1 MKEQL
6 QVLLMLQKIDIEINK
21 EDNRKKR
28 LPDQIRKKEEAIA
41 NLEKK
46 YQKEKNE
53 LKELQLRVRRKEIDA
68 KTINDKIE
76 KHQSELYGGKIS
88 DIKELKQL
96 QKAIESLKKER
107 DQVEEDLLI
116 LMDEEDTWK
125 LRVSDIEAELSE
137 SKEQLKQIQ
146 QQVEQQQI
154 EIQKYIQKKQ
164 IEREELANKIT
175 DRALM
180 ERYLLLWNEKKGEAV
195 VEIEDSICSGC
206 NLSLPSDI
214 IYHLQRDDHL
224 IICPNC
230 NRILVWKGESL

>member
-6 QVLLMLQKIDIEINK
+6 YLLLRLQKIDIEISK
-21 EDNRKKR
+21 EDNRKKK
-28 LPDQIRKKEEAIA
+28 LPDQIRKKEEVIA

-76 KHQSELYGGKIS
+76 KHQNELYGGKIS

-96 QKAIESLKKER
+96 QKVIESLKKER
-107 DQVEEDLLI
+107 DEIEEDLLI
-116 LMDEEDTWK
+116 LMDEEDIWK
-125 LRVSDIEAELSE
+125 LRVSKIEAELSE
-137 SKEQLKQIQ
+137 SKEQLKQVQ
-146 QQVEQQQI
+146 TQVEQQQI

-164 IEREELANKIT
+164 IEREELTNKIT

-180 ERYLLLWNEKKGEAV
+180 ERYLLLWNEKNGKAV
-195 VEIEDSICSGC
+195 VEIEESICSGC
-206 NLSLPSDI
+206 NLSLPSDV
-214 IYHLQRDDHL
+214 IYHLQRDDCL

-230 NRILVWKGESL
+230 NRILVWKEIL

>member
-6 QVLLMLQKIDIEINK
+6 YLLLRLQKIDVEISK
-21 EDNRKKR
+21 EDNRKKK
-28 LPDQIRKKEEAIA
+28 LPEQIRKKEEVIA

-46 YQKEKNE
+46 YQKEKND
-53 LKELQLRVRRKEIDA
+53 LKELQLRMRRKEIDA

-96 QKAIESLKKER
+96 QKVIESLKKER
-107 DQVEEDLLI
+107 DEIEEDLLI
-116 LMDEEDTWK
+116 LMDEEDICK
-125 LRVSDIEAELSE
+125 LRVSKIEAELSE

-146 QQVEQQQI
+146 TQVEQQQI

-164 IEREELANKIT
+164 IEREELTNKIT
-175 DRALM
+175 DRTLM
-180 ERYLLLWNEKKGEAV
+180 ERYLLLWNEKNGEAV

-214 IYHLQRDDHL
+214 IYHLQRDDRL

-230 NRILVWKGESL
+230 NRILVWKEIL

>member
-1 MKEQL
+1 LKEQL
-6 QVLLMLQKIDIEINK
+6 QILLMLQKIDIEINK

-46 YQKEKNE
+46 YQKEKND
-53 LKELQLRVRRKEIDA
+53 LKELQLRMRRKEIDA

-137 SKEQLKQIQ
+137 SK
-146 QQVEQQQI
+146 
-154 EIQKYIQKKQ
+154 
-164 IEREELANKIT
+164 
-175 DRALM
+175 
-180 ERYLLLWNEKKGEAV
+180 
-195 VEIEDSICSGC
+195 
-206 NLSLPSDI
+206 
-214 IYHLQRDDHL
+214 
-224 IICPNC
+224 
-230 NRILVWKGESL
+230 